1 MFRCS
6 YTASIAP
13 LLLLVAIGLSS
24 CSQEITTF
32 SMAEAREYVT
42 SPQSMFR
49 GIDYLGTKDGLHYF
63 EYKREMARDS
73 RFRIPQGE
81 YSPKCTVEYSPWFP
95 TRTDVYAEFTTPK
108 N

>member
-1 MFRCS
+1 MSRCAHS
-6 YTASIAP
+6 SFFALFFLFGT
-13 LLLLVAIGLSS
+13 VGLSS
-24 CSQEITTF
+24 CSQEIKTF
-32 SMAEAREYVT
+32 SMAEAREYVA

-49 GIDYLGTKDGLHYF
+49 GIDYLGTKDGFHYF

-81 YSPKCTVEYSPWFP
+81 YSPQCTVEYSPWFP

-108 N
+108 S